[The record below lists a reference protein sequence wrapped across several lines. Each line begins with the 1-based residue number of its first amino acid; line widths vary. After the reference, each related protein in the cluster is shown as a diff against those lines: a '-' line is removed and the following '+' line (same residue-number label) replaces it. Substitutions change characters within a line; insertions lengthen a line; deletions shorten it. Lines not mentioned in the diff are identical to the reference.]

1 MNKNIGEYIL
11 IAIMV
16 EAVILLCFML
26 EALVV
31 WGVGAFVCHVFDI
44 NYVWTYLH
52 SLATTL
58 VLTIV
63 GSFFKNSN
71 NNK

>member
-1 MNKNIGEYIL
+1 MNKNIGEDIL
-11 IAIMV
+11 DVIIVMT
-16 EAVILLCFML
+16 VILLCFLL
-26 EALVV
+26 ETLVV
-31 WGVGAFVCHVFDI
+31 WGVGVFVCHVFDI

-52 SLATTL
+52 GLATTL